1 MTYIR
6 NLKSAGAVAALAFGV
21 QGAAAQELVLR
32 TVTPFDAGNPLSKP
46 IVLLKEV
53 VERETNGRVEIKIL
67 GGPEVIPSLEQF
79 DGLRNGVVDILQGPV
94 PYYVGAV
101 PETFALLYTNQT
113 SAEMRDSGLYQR
125 MAELHDEKVD
135 LHQWA
140 ITSGQPGTAFR
151 FYLKAP
157 METADFTGLKIR
169 VAAST
174 AAIVTALGG
183 TPVSIPF
190 ADVYTAL
197 ERGVADGFGSTYTGI
212 VEPGFPEVF
221 DYVLQEPFYTLSGP
235 ILIRNDVWAG
245 IPDDLKQELD
255 RIAPIY
261 EQVFADFTAQSLAKE
276 DEALRAAGIEFIELP
291 AGEKEKFSST
301 VLDIGWDA
309 YAKIDPE
316 GVDDLRALAT
326 K

>member
-1 MTYIR
+1 MTFIR

-151 FYLKAP
+151 FYLKEP
-157 METADFTGLKIR
+157 VETADFTGLKIR

-190 ADVYTAL
+190 ADVYTAM

-261 EQVFADFTAQSLAKE
+261 EQIFADFTAQSLAKE

-301 VLDIGWDA
+301 VLGIGWDA

-316 GVDDLRALAT
+316 GVNDLRALAT